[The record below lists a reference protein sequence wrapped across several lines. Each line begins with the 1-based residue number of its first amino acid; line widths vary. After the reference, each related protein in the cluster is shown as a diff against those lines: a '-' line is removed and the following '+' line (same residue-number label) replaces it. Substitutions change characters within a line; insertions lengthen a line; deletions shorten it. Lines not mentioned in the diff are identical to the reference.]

1 MVIKMKTFLMI
12 FILFKYELFQKCKN
26 IKYIDTFCALCK
38 SKKKHTHA
46 YKQTSILTKITL
58 IKKKKNKNELILS

>member
-38 SKKKHTHA
+38 SKKKTHT